1 MPVRVKRKNVKYVA
15 RVDNTGSGD
24 SKYRYFYTKEA
35 YDAYL
40 KGLHKTTVDTTK
52 PKHTA
57 TTEKKGFSLSGLFSG
72 AAEKLQNGFSGVVN
86 FGKNFVNTTVK
97 SLKKTYSNL
106 IDSGKNF
113 VDGLNKTKTKI
124 SESLVNVG
132 KGFVDNLVN
141 TTKEISNKVTK
152 TAKEVSDK
160 VVKDVIAKANA
171 LPSSVDKVVNTI
183 KEFGNKF
190 YDDNNNIYD
199 VNPTN
204 YDEKIEKIKQT
215 DEWKSIVARNDPE
228 YTRYKEDSTVEY
240 LIDDYVAK
248 KKHPLLDAL
257 GDIAAGRPISVNEI
271 NKDTVVASL
280 KESVF
285 STIAFGATVVSAG
298 TKFLT
303 ERSKLYQG
311 SYEEEVEEMQ
321 KQVDRGYEYMK
332 QLNSSASNTSRSDVE
347 NVLTMLSN
355 GAKNASNSSSS
366 TVDMDAVSAAA
377 KILLNS
383 DQVQSTLKSNE
394 EYTAATSVISNLS
407 EEELA
412 VLASILQNA
421 N

>member
-1 MPVRVKRKNVKYVA
+1 MQP
-15 RVDNTGSGD
+15 
-24 SKYRYFYTKEA
+24 
-35 YDAYL
+35 
-40 KGLHKTTVDTTK
+40 
-52 PKHTA
+52 
-57 TTEKKGFSLSGLFSG
+57 
-72 AAEKLQNGFSGVVN
+72 
-86 FGKNFVNTTVK
+86 
-97 SLKKTYSNL
+97 
-106 IDSGKNF
+106 
-113 VDGLNKTKTKI
+113 
-124 SESLVNVG
+124 
-132 KGFVDNLVN
+132 
-141 TTKEISNKVTK
+141 
-152 TAKEVSDK
+152 
-160 VVKDVIAKANA
+160 
-171 LPSSVDKVVNTI
+171 
-183 KEFGNKF
+183 
-190 YDDNNNIYD
+190 
-199 VNPTN
+199 
-204 YDEKIEKIKQT
+204 
-215 DEWKSIVARNDPE
+215 
-228 YTRYKEDSTVEY
+228 
-240 LIDDYVAK
+240 K

-285 STIAFGATVVSAG
+285 RTIAFGATVVAAG

-321 KQVDRGYEYMK
+321 RQVDRGYEYVK

-355 GAKNASNSSSS
+355 GVKNASSSSSS
-366 TVDMDAVSAAA
+366 TVDMDSVSAAA

-394 EYTAATSVISNLS
+394 EYTATTSVINNLS

>member
-1 MPVRVKRKNVKYVA
+1 M
-15 RVDNTGSGD
+15 
-24 SKYRYFYTKEA
+24 
-35 YDAYL
+35 
-40 KGLHKTTVDTTK
+40 
-52 PKHTA
+52 
-57 TTEKKGFSLSGLFSG
+57 
-72 AAEKLQNGFSGVVN
+72 
-86 FGKNFVNTTVK
+86 
-97 SLKKTYSNL
+97 
-106 IDSGKNF
+106 
-113 VDGLNKTKTKI
+113 
-124 SESLVNVG
+124 
-132 KGFVDNLVN
+132 
-141 TTKEISNKVTK
+141 
-152 TAKEVSDK
+152 
-160 VVKDVIAKANA
+160 KDVIDKVNA
-171 LPSSVDKVVNTI
+171 LPSIVDKVVN
-183 KEFGNKF
+183 KVKDFGNKF
-190 YDDNNNIYD
+190 YDDKNNIYD
-199 VNPTN
+199 VNPSN

-228 YTRYKEDSTVEY
+228 YTRYKEDGTVEY

-257 GDIAAGRPISVNEI
+257 GDIATGRPISVNEI

-285 STIAFGATVVSAG
+285 RTIAFGATVVSTE

-321 KQVDRGYEYMK
+321 KQVDRGYEYVK

-355 GAKNASNSSSS
+355 RVKNASSSSAS

-394 EYTAATSVISNLS
+394 EYTATTSVINNLS